1 MANVCGPMST
11 PWDHPIKIWNGAHIP
26 RNPSKFLACL
36 SKHFS
41 KHGRWGPIYATG
53 FPHWSCSLIRR
64 ITHIHILYAFHS
76 GCMTAPRKRQNKLLC
91 HFTEMVSMVREVKWV
106 AQPHTA
112 YILQVRMK
120 PGLLFAGSMFLGI
133 VTRFEIWK
141 ESRFLPWELRLAIS
155 ETL

>member
-1 MANVCGPMST
+1 MGGMSQIQGTRIERVMANVCGPMST

-53 FPHWSCSLIRR
+53 FPHCSCSLIRR

-91 HFTEMVSMVREVKWV
+91 HFTEMESKVREVKWV
-106 AQPHTA
+106 AQSHTLHT
-112 YILQVRMK
+112 YCRWGWNQVCC
-120 PGLLFAGSMFLGI
+120 LLVPCS
-133 VTRFEIWK
+133 
-141 ESRFLPWELRLAIS
+141 LA
-155 ETL
+155 